1 MSDFISYTNFGNI
14 LRVQPNFGLETL
26 RVSPTFGIKK
36 GGGSSELVE
45 ELLGLPGTLPDGYII
60 PDDTEIYNDLQDI
73 ITTMDINFTI
83 EMAEET
89 RIQTEAIVENDVT
102 IGEKYQLG
110 GESALEQFYGVVAP
124 QGCEWMTEQDVYQW
138 LEHVMQIIDINLT
151 PEKAKE
157 ITQQTLNN

>member
-36 GGGSSELVE
+36 GGSSELVE

-73 ITTMDINFTI
+73 ITMMDISFTTK
-83 EMAEET
+83 MAEEI
-89 RIQTEAIVENDVT
+89 RIRTNAIVENDVT
-102 IGEKYQLG
+102 IGEIYQLG

-124 QGCEWMTEQDVYQW
+124 QDCEWMTEQDVYQW

-151 PEKAKE
+151 PEQAQE
-157 ITQQTLNN
+157 ITQQTLKN